1 MLNFESF
8 LLEAAEKSK
17 AIKHLTHLGGEA
29 HFFGKKESEAD
40 VSRLEELHK
49 HLSGEPSATK
59 AVVIKADGS
68 PSFEMGYVKNPKSGS
83 KEFGVAYKGATKGYA
98 FNQDDVNEKFGHSA
112 GLQSKMGQLL
122 EHGKKILSPLHG
134 VYQGDFMGSKK
145 DKTIQQEGD
154 EITHKEN
161 LIKYHYP
168 ANSEEGKTVKRAKI
182 SVSLHTRIDTPEPE
196 YEVDTSKFHSS
207 SDVHIFHNKLNKKNV
222 DYNLDD
228 RKDFVKNISKA
239 TEHLTSI
246 PKHDEM
252 IAGHTE
258 HLQTYINKTVREG
271 TGPTSTGYK
280 KHLKTR
286 LQKDVDSV
294 KRPENKLKKSI
305 AMQNTLNH
313 VDDNKIGFD
322 HLFNAHKHL
331 DKAKNI
337 LLKTLENS
345 GQNQKHTINGKP
357 TNPEGFVVG
366 YKDGSV
372 AKVVNRSKEGFSGQ
386 NLNK

>member
-1 MLNFESF
+1 
-8 LLEAAEKSK
+8 
-17 AIKHLTHLGGEA
+17 
-29 HFFGKKESEAD
+29 
-40 VSRLEELHK
+40 
-49 HLSGEPSATK
+49 
-59 AVVIKADGS
+59 
-68 PSFEMGYVKNPKSGS
+68 
-83 KEFGVAYKGATKGYA
+83 
-98 FNQDDVNEKFGHSA
+98 
-112 GLQSKMGQLL
+112 
-122 EHGKKILSPLHG
+122 
-134 VYQGDFMGSKK
+134 
-145 DKTIQQEGD
+145 
-154 EITHKEN
+154 
-161 LIKYHYP
+161 
-168 ANSEEGKTVKRAKI
+168 
-182 SVSLHTRIDTPEPE
+182 
-196 YEVDTSKFHSS
+196 
-207 SDVHIFHNKLNKKNV
+207 
-222 DYNLDD
+222 
-228 RKDFVKNISKA
+228 
-239 TEHLTSI
+239 
-246 PKHDEM
+246 M

-294 KRPENKLKKSI
+294 KRPENKLKKHI

-313 VDDNKIGFD
+313 VDDNKVGFD

-345 GQNQKHTINGKP
+345 GQNQKHTIDGNP